1 MKTNIYILTLLSLF
15 FIVSCKDD
23 DSTGTID
30 IIDPVDPVD
39 PVFVYVDPNINDG
52 VIDFEEFGPSFEQ
65 DTKEDAERSN
75 GGNWSEFGGT
85 DEAKISIEYAENP
98 DKSEPNTSDKVLK
111 VNEPELS
118 NEWAGFY
125 FKLEEGM
132 NFPDGKEAIKADIW
146 SPAGTQVSIKL
157 EDELVNGSDGKK
169 QTGDILA
176 TKQQDG

>member
-65 DTKEDAERSN
+65 DTKEDAEDQMVGIGVNLVER
-75 GGNWSEFGGT
+75 T
-85 DEAKISIEYAENP
+85 K
-98 DKSEPNTSDKVLK
+98 LK
-111 VNEPELS
+111 YLS
-118 NEWAGFY
+118 SML
-125 FKLEEGM
+125 KTL
-132 NFPDGKEAIKADIW
+132 IKAN
-146 SPAGTQVSIKL
+146 Q
-157 EDELVNGSDGKK
+157 
-169 QTGDILA
+169 IL
-176 TKQQDG
+176 QIRC